1 MPVPSSATH
10 SRLDCLWVFFKRG
23 CSVSEIST
31 GIVPIG
37 FEPLP
42 VGLGYT
48 DSLQPIYR
56 RLDAERGSFGLIVEA
71 QHSNTMGICHG
82 GVLMTLADITAAT
95 GANLARGVV
104 AGSPTVH
111 LSIDYISSARLG
123 EWIQADVEQ
132 VSVKRRFGFCSGGIY
147 NSAGVVA
154 RFSGTFYF
162 PDHDGMWKDGRRGD
176 GVLQRSNG

>member
-1 MPVPSSATH
+1 MNKKTAEAVP
-10 SRLDCLWVFFKRG
+10 
-23 CSVSEIST
+23 
-31 GIVPIG
+31 PG
-37 FEPLP
+37 FERLP
-42 VGLGYT
+42 PGLGYT
-48 DSLQPIYR
+48 DSLQPSYR
-56 RLDAERGSFGLIVEA
+56 RIAEEGASFGLVVEV
-71 QHSNTMGICHG
+71 QHGNSMGICHG

-95 GANLARGVV
+95 GANLARGVT

-123 EWIQADVEQ
+123 EWVQANVEQ

-176 GVLQRSNG
+176 GVLQRREG